1 MTIEEVLAVEE
12 MQVFDRKSV
21 NIAPKVLAIPIIAF
35 ANADGGTVAIGI
47 SDKTRRIEGVDYD
60 IQKLNELLRVP
71 FDFCVPTVKVEI
83 EKVQCIDFKGR
94 ENHVLLMHIEPSMEV
109 HANQAD
115 EVFMRVGDKSKKLAF
130 EERMQLM
137 YDKGERFFED
147 KPVPETDIEDIDLA
161 FVEKYIAQ
169 IGYSKTAMEYLREN
183 KGFIKEK
190 NGKVQISS
198 AAILLFGKNPQ
209 LYFPRARVRFIR
221 YEGTEERVGTQ
232 MNVIKD
238 VIFEGNILKMITD
251 AVAYLD
257 TQIKEKTYL
266 GEDGLFV
273 TEEEYPKFVRQEIIV
288 NAVTH
293 RDYSIRGTD
302 IQIKMFDDR
311 IVVESPGKLP
321 GLVKTDNIRHT
332 HFSRNPK
339 IAEFLKVYS
348 FVKEYGEG
356 VDRMCKE
363 LEAVGLQ
370 DPEYRL
376 NAFMLQTT
384 IRNSKIRNIL
394 LLFNVISMQNNTD
407 SDPRFP
413 FDSYQKQKWDIE
425 HIHSV
430 TTERAQ
436 NKKERE
442 EWLDS
447 AWPYIE
453 SVASDPKVF
462 EMYTKAKDVRDNKFY
477 DDEHATEYDEMYNS
491 VIAFFSGETGID
503 NKPINEISN
512 LTLLDQRTNRGYRN
526 HIFPVKR
533 NKILEKSGVESFIP
547 LCTKNVFLKFYSK
560 TVSQMYLW
568 DKNDRKDYF
577 DKMADEIFY
586 YLSGTRKEQ

>member
-47 SDKTRRIEGVDYD
+47 SDKTRRIESVDYD

-384 IRNSKIRNIL
+384 IRNSTL
-394 LLFNVISMQNNTD
+394 TD
-407 SDPRFP
+407 KKPRF
-413 FDSYQKQKWDIE
+413 
-425 HIHSV
+425 
-430 TTERAQ
+430 
-436 NKKERE
+436 
-442 EWLDS
+442 
-447 AWPYIE
+447 
-453 SVASDPKVF
+453 
-462 EMYTKAKDVRDNKFY
+462 
-477 DDEHATEYDEMYNS
+477 
-491 VIAFFSGETGID
+491 G
-503 NKPINEISN
+503 
-512 LTLLDQRTNRGYRN
+512 
-526 HIFPVKR
+526 
-533 NKILEKSGVESFIP
+533 
-547 LCTKNVFLKFYSK
+547 
-560 TVSQMYLW
+560 
-568 DKNDRKDYF
+568 
-577 DKMADEIFY
+577 
-586 YLSGTRKEQ
+586 

>member
-1 MTIEEVLAVEE
+1 MERNGKMTIEEVLAVEE
-12 MQVFDRKSV
+12 MQIFDRKSV
-21 NIAPKVLAIPIIAF
+21 NIDPKALAIPIIAF

-83 EKVQCIDFKGR
+83 EKVQCTDFKGR

-115 EVFMRVGDKSKKLAF
+115 EVFMRVGDKSKKLTF

-147 KPVPETDIEDIDLA
+147 KPVPEADIEDIDLA
-161 FVEKYIAQ
+161 FVEKYIDQ

-198 AAILLFGKNPQ
+198 ATILLFGKNPQ

-221 YEGTEERVGTQ
+221 YEGIEERVGTQ

-339 IAEFLKVYS
+339 IAEFLKAYS

-384 IRNSKIRNIL
+384 IRNSTL
-394 LLFNVISMQNNTD
+394 TD
-407 SDPRFP
+407 KKPRFGEENHGLV
-413 FDSYQKQKWDIE
+413 D
-425 HIHSV
+425 
-430 TTERAQ
+430 
-436 NKKERE
+436 KKPRFGE
-442 EWLDS
+442 ENHGLVDKK
-447 AWPYIE
+447 PLFQVI
-453 SVASDPKVF
+453 
-462 EMYTKAKDVRDNKFY
+462 
-477 DDEHATEYDEMYNS
+477 DDA
-491 VIAFFSGETGID
+491 VC
-503 NKPINEISN
+503 
-512 LTLLDQRTNRGYRN
+512 
-526 HIFPVKR
+526 
-533 NKILEKSGVESFIP
+533 NKILTPTISENVKEIVEA
-547 LCTKNVFLKFYSK
+547 
-560 TVSQMYLW
+560 
-568 DKNDRKDYF
+568 F
-577 DKMADEIFY
+577 DMNQIF
-586 YLSGTRKEQ
+586 GRKEVKKELGYGDYKAGKAIEVMQVLNIVVPVEGKGKGKYILKEM

>member
-21 NIAPKVLAIPIIAF
+21 NIDPKANAIPIIAF

-71 FDFCVPTVKVEI
+71 FDFCIPTVKVEI
-83 EKVQCIDFKGR
+83 EKVQCIDFKGK

-115 EVFMRVGDKSKKLAF
+115 EVFMRVGDKSKKLTF
-130 EERMQLM
+130 EERTQLM

-147 KPVPETDIEDIDLA
+147 KPVPEADIEDIDVP

-169 IGYSKTAMEYLREN
+169 IGYSKTAMEYLKEN

-221 YEGTEERVGTQ
+221 YEGTEERVGAQ

-339 IAEFLKVYS
+339 IAEFLKAYS

-370 DPEYRL
+370 NPEYRL

-384 IRNSKIRNIL
+384 IRNSALIDKK
-394 LLFNVISMQNNTD
+394 
-407 SDPRFP
+407 PRF
-413 FDSYQKQKWDIE
+413 
-425 HIHSV
+425 
-430 TTERAQ
+430 
-436 NKKERE
+436 
-442 EWLDS
+442 
-447 AWPYIE
+447 
-453 SVASDPKVF
+453 
-462 EMYTKAKDVRDNKFY
+462 
-477 DDEHATEYDEMYNS
+477 
-491 VIAFFSGETGID
+491 G
-503 NKPINEISN
+503 
-512 LTLLDQRTNRGYRN
+512 
-526 HIFPVKR
+526 
-533 NKILEKSGVESFIP
+533 
-547 LCTKNVFLKFYSK
+547 
-560 TVSQMYLW
+560 
-568 DKNDRKDYF
+568 
-577 DKMADEIFY
+577 
-586 YLSGTRKEQ
+586 

>member
-1 MTIEEVLAVEE
+1 MERSGKMTIEEVLAVEE

-384 IRNSKIRNIL
+384 IRNSTL
-394 LLFNVISMQNNTD
+394 TD
-407 SDPRFP
+407 KKPRF
-413 FDSYQKQKWDIE
+413 
-425 HIHSV
+425 
-430 TTERAQ
+430 
-436 NKKERE
+436 
-442 EWLDS
+442 
-447 AWPYIE
+447 
-453 SVASDPKVF
+453 
-462 EMYTKAKDVRDNKFY
+462 
-477 DDEHATEYDEMYNS
+477 
-491 VIAFFSGETGID
+491 G
-503 NKPINEISN
+503 
-512 LTLLDQRTNRGYRN
+512 
-526 HIFPVKR
+526 
-533 NKILEKSGVESFIP
+533 
-547 LCTKNVFLKFYSK
+547 
-560 TVSQMYLW
+560 
-568 DKNDRKDYF
+568 
-577 DKMADEIFY
+577 
-586 YLSGTRKEQ
+586 

>member
-384 IRNSKIRNIL
+384 IRNSTL
-394 LLFNVISMQNNTD
+394 TD
-407 SDPRFP
+407 KKPRFGEENHGLV
-413 FDSYQKQKWDIE
+413 D
-425 HIHSV
+425 
-430 TTERAQ
+430 
-436 NKKERE
+436 KKP
-442 EWLDS
+442 LFQV
-447 AWPYIE
+447 I
-453 SVASDPKVF
+453 
-462 EMYTKAKDVRDNKFY
+462 
-477 DDEHATEYDEMYNS
+477 DDA
-491 VIAFFSGETGID
+491 VC
-503 NKPINEISN
+503 
-512 LTLLDQRTNRGYRN
+512 
-526 HIFPVKR
+526 
-533 NKILEKSGVESFIP
+533 NKILTPTISENVKEIVEA
-547 LCTKNVFLKFYSK
+547 
-560 TVSQMYLW
+560 
-568 DKNDRKDYF
+568 F
-577 DKMADEIFY
+577 DMNQIF
-586 YLSGTRKEQ
+586 GRKEVKKELGYGDYKAGKAREAMQVLNIAIPVEGKGKGKYILKEM

>member
-1 MTIEEVLAVEE
+1 MERSGKMTIEEVLAVEE

-115 EVFMRVGDKSKKLAF
+115 EVFMRVGNKSKKLAF

-384 IRNSKIRNIL
+384 IRNSTL
-394 LLFNVISMQNNTD
+394 TD
-407 SDPRFP
+407 KKPRFGEENHGLV
-413 FDSYQKQKWDIE
+413 D
-425 HIHSV
+425 
-430 TTERAQ
+430 
-436 NKKERE
+436 KKPRFGE
-442 EWLDS
+442 ENHGLVDKK
-447 AWPYIE
+447 PLFQVI
-453 SVASDPKVF
+453 
-462 EMYTKAKDVRDNKFY
+462 
-477 DDEHATEYDEMYNS
+477 DDA
-491 VIAFFSGETGID
+491 VC
-503 NKPINEISN
+503 
-512 LTLLDQRTNRGYRN
+512 
-526 HIFPVKR
+526 
-533 NKILEKSGVESFIP
+533 NKILTPTISENVKEIVEA
-547 LCTKNVFLKFYSK
+547 
-560 TVSQMYLW
+560 
-568 DKNDRKDYF
+568 F
-577 DKMADEIFY
+577 DMNQIF
-586 YLSGTRKEQ
+586 GRKEVKKELGYGDYKAGKAIEAMQVLNIAIPVEGKGKGKYILKEM

>member
-1 MTIEEVLAVEE
+1 
-12 MQVFDRKSV
+12 
-21 NIAPKVLAIPIIAF
+21 
-35 ANADGGTVAIGI
+35 
-47 SDKTRRIEGVDYD
+47 
-60 IQKLNELLRVP
+60 
-71 FDFCVPTVKVEI
+71 
-83 EKVQCIDFKGR
+83 
-94 ENHVLLMHIEPSMEV
+94 
-109 HANQAD
+109 
-115 EVFMRVGDKSKKLAF
+115 
-130 EERMQLM
+130 
-137 YDKGERFFED
+137 
-147 KPVPETDIEDIDLA
+147 
-161 FVEKYIAQ
+161 
-169 IGYSKTAMEYLREN
+169 MEYLKEN

-221 YEGTEERVGTQ
+221 YEGTEERVGAQ

-339 IAEFLKVYS
+339 IAEFLKAYS

-370 DPEYRL
+370 APEYRL

-384 IRNSKIRNIL
+384 IRNSTLIDKK
-394 LLFNVISMQNNTD
+394 
-407 SDPRFP
+407 PRFGEENHGLVEEKSQV
-413 FDSYQKQKWDIE
+413 D
-425 HIHSV
+425 H
-430 TTERAQ
+430 
-436 NKKERE
+436 KKP
-442 EWLDS
+442 LFQ
-447 AWPYIE
+447 
-453 SVASDPKVF
+453 V
-462 EMYTKAKDVRDNKFY
+462 
-477 DDEHATEYDEMYNS
+477 
-491 VIAFFSGETGID
+491 ID
-503 NKPINEISN
+503 NA
-512 LTLLDQRTNRGYRN
+512 
-526 HIFPVKR
+526 VC
-533 NKILEKSGVESFIP
+533 NKILTPTISGNVKEIVEA
-547 LCTKNVFLKFYSK
+547 
-560 TVSQMYLW
+560 
-568 DKNDRKDYF
+568 F
-577 DKMADEIFY
+577 DMNQI
-586 YLSGTRKEQ
+586 LGRKEVKKELGYGDYKAGKAIEAMQLLNIVIPVEGKGKGKYILKEM

>member
-1 MTIEEVLAVEE
+1 MERSGKMTIEEVLAVEE

-384 IRNSKIRNIL
+384 IRNSTL
-394 LLFNVISMQNNTD
+394 TD
-407 SDPRFP
+407 KKPRFGEENHGLV
-413 FDSYQKQKWDIE
+413 D
-425 HIHSV
+425 
-430 TTERAQ
+430 
-436 NKKERE
+436 KKP
-442 EWLDS
+442 LFQV
-447 AWPYIE
+447 I
-453 SVASDPKVF
+453 
-462 EMYTKAKDVRDNKFY
+462 
-477 DDEHATEYDEMYNS
+477 DDA
-491 VIAFFSGETGID
+491 VC
-503 NKPINEISN
+503 
-512 LTLLDQRTNRGYRN
+512 
-526 HIFPVKR
+526 
-533 NKILEKSGVESFIP
+533 NKILTPTISENVKEIVEA
-547 LCTKNVFLKFYSK
+547 
-560 TVSQMYLW
+560 
-568 DKNDRKDYF
+568 F
-577 DKMADEIFY
+577 DMNQIF
-586 YLSGTRKEQ
+586 GRKEVKKELGYGDYKAGKAIEAMQVLNIAIPVEGKGKGKYILKEM

>member
-251 AVAYLD
+251 AVAYPD

-384 IRNSKIRNIL
+384 IRNSTL
-394 LLFNVISMQNNTD
+394 TD
-407 SDPRFP
+407 KKPRFGEENHGLV
-413 FDSYQKQKWDIE
+413 D
-425 HIHSV
+425 
-430 TTERAQ
+430 
-436 NKKERE
+436 KKP
-442 EWLDS
+442 LFQV
-447 AWPYIE
+447 I
-453 SVASDPKVF
+453 
-462 EMYTKAKDVRDNKFY
+462 
-477 DDEHATEYDEMYNS
+477 DDA
-491 VIAFFSGETGID
+491 VC
-503 NKPINEISN
+503 
-512 LTLLDQRTNRGYRN
+512 
-526 HIFPVKR
+526 
-533 NKILEKSGVESFIP
+533 NKILTPTISENVKEIVEA
-547 LCTKNVFLKFYSK
+547 
-560 TVSQMYLW
+560 
-568 DKNDRKDYF
+568 F
-577 DKMADEIFY
+577 DMNQIF
-586 YLSGTRKEQ
+586 GRKEVKKNLDMVIIKQEKQ

>member
-47 SDKTRRIEGVDYD
+47 SDKTRRIESVDYD

-384 IRNSKIRNIL
+384 IRNSTL
-394 LLFNVISMQNNTD
+394 TD
-407 SDPRFP
+407 KKPRFGEENHGLV
-413 FDSYQKQKWDIE
+413 D
-425 HIHSV
+425 
-430 TTERAQ
+430 
-436 NKKERE
+436 KKP
-442 EWLDS
+442 LFQV
-447 AWPYIE
+447 I
-453 SVASDPKVF
+453 
-462 EMYTKAKDVRDNKFY
+462 
-477 DDEHATEYDEMYNS
+477 DDA
-491 VIAFFSGETGID
+491 VC
-503 NKPINEISN
+503 
-512 LTLLDQRTNRGYRN
+512 
-526 HIFPVKR
+526 
-533 NKILEKSGVESFIP
+533 NKILTPTISENVKEIVEA
-547 LCTKNVFLKFYSK
+547 
-560 TVSQMYLW
+560 
-568 DKNDRKDYF
+568 F
-577 DKMADEIFY
+577 DMNQIF
-586 YLSGTRKEQ
+586 GRKEVKKELGYGDYKAGKAIEAMQVLNIAIPVEGKGKGKYILKEM